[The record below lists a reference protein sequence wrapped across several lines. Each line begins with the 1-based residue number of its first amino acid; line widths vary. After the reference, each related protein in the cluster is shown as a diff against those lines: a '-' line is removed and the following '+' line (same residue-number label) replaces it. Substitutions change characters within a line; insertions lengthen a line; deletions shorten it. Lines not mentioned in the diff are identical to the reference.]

1 MRKRERER
9 ERGLLS
15 SLFYLP
21 SLAGF
26 SRCSF
31 FVRPSRVCF
40 ALFFPT
46 AALFYAASLSL
57 SLSLL
62 LTFPPL
68 ACSPAFCLVGLMQC
82 ARARLFRVS
91 CSAAIACV
99 CVGIM
104 RRAYLDWLGGW
115 GSAGTKGWDDKI
127 KEWVEFFSAEVKVK
141 GNFEQ

>member
-9 ERGLLS
+9 ERGSVDYSRLFFT
-15 SLFYLP
+15 SLRSP
-21 SLAGF
+21 GSLDALFLCAPLVSVSRCF
-26 SRCSF
+26 SRLQL
-31 FVRPSRVCF
+31 CF
-40 ALFFPT
+40 TPP
-46 AALFYAASLSL
+46 L